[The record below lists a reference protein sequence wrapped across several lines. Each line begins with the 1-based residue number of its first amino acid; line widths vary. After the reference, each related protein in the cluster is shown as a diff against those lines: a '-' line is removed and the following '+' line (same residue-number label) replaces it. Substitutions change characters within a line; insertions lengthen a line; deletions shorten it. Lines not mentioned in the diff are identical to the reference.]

1 MRKLIPASCLV
12 LVAAAAAPAHA
23 QVTLD
28 VAKIT
33 CDQFT
38 GYKITNPQNI
48 AIWLSGYHAGRR
60 SDSMIDTE
68 ALKARAQRL
77 RDYCLLHPD
86 VMVMRAV
93 DLLMAGKK

>member
-48 AIWLSGYHAGRR
+48 SIWLSGYYNGQRGNT
-60 SDSMIDTE
+60 MLDTQE
-68 ALKARAQRL
+68 LTANAQKL
-77 RDYCLLHPD
+77 RDYCIMHPE
-86 VMVMRAV
+86 VPILRAV
-93 DLLMAGKK
+93 EALVTAK